1 MTYHNDMDAV
11 FRSLNDAAAEAGR
24 RAAEANAENGVEL
37 HWFTDWDDERGMD
50 LTVGGQDY
58 AELIDTCFRY
68 CTHVSF
74 STRFCGDKIALPEP
88 YVSPLNDSDTAVL
101 PCSEK
106 TREYLLNTADD
117 LFGWIDGNNN
127 PEDMTFYRVD
137 GSIFFWLLTHEG
149 VCCLLSR
156 PDEDVS
162 GIVGKPDWHTCPP
175 EPFPTLLI
183 PPDLA
188 AFRLVLPNGAE

>member
-1 MTYHNDMDAV
+1 MTHHNDADAV
-11 FRSLNDAAAEAGR
+11 FRSLNVAAAEAGKS
-24 RAAEANAENGVEL
+24 AAEINAENGVEL
-37 HWFTDWDDERGMD
+37 HWFTDWDDERGVD

-74 STRFCGDKIALPEP
+74 STRFCGGKIALPEP
-88 YVSPLNDSDTAVL
+88 HISPVDDSDTAVL
-101 PCSEK
+101 LCSEK
-106 TREYLLNTADD
+106 TREYVLNMTDD
-117 LFGWIDGNNN
+117 LFDWIDSSGK
-127 PEDMTFYRVD
+127 PEDLTFYRAD

-162 GIVGKPDWHTCPP
+162 GIVRKPDWHTCPP
-175 EPFPTLLI
+175 EPFPVILI

-188 AFRLVLPNGAE
+188 AFRLTLPSETE